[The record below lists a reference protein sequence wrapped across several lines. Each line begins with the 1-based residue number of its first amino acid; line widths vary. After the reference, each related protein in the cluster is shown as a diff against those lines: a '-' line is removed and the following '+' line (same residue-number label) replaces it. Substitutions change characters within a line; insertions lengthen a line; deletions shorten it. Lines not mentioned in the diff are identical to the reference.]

1 MATMTDKIILASAS
15 PRRKELLSARNINFT
30 VKVSEADESI
40 EKGTSPFNAVME
52 ISKRKA
58 EAVYNEIKD
67 KSYTVIAADTVVSLG
82 DRIFGKPR
90 DEKDAFEHLRSL
102 SGKAHSVFTGVTVI
116 KNGIFD
122 TFYVES
128 KVYFKNL
135 SDEDIYSYIETKEP
149 MDKAGSYAIQGI
161 GSKLIEKFEGD
172 YENIVGLPTDEVI
185 KRLN

>member
-1 MATMTDKIILASAS
+1 MMTDKIILASAS
-15 PRRKELLSARNINFT
+15 PRRKELLENKGVNFT
-30 VKVSEADESI
+30 VKVSDADESI
-40 EKGTSPFNAVME
+40 KEGTSPFEAVME

-67 KSYTVIAADTVVSLG
+67 NSFIIIAADTVVALG
-82 DRIFGKPR
+82 SKIFGKPK
-90 DEKDAFEHLRSL
+90 DEKEAYSHLKSL
-102 SGKAHSVFTGVTVI
+102 SCKAHSVFTGVTII
-116 KNGIFD
+116 KKGVFD
-122 TFYVES
+122 TFFVES

-135 SDEDIYSYIETKEP
+135 SDEDIYSYIATKEP

-161 GSKLIEKFEGD
+161 GSKLIEKYEGD

>member
-1 MATMTDKIILASAS
+1 MATMIDKIILASAS
-15 PRRKELLSARNINFT
+15 PRRKELLKARGINFT

-40 EKGTSPFNAVME
+40 KEGTSPFDAVME
-52 ISKRKA
+52 ISRRKA
-58 EAVYNEIKD
+58 EAVYNEIED
-67 KSYTVIAADTVVSLG
+67 KSCTIIAADTVVALG
-82 DRIFGKPR
+82 NRIFGKPK
-90 DEKDAFEHLRSL
+90 DENEAYSHLRSL

-116 KNGIFD
+116 KNGAFD
-122 TFYVES
+122 TFYAES

-135 SDEDIYSYIETKEP
+135 SDEDIYSYVATKEP

-172 YENIVGLPTDEVI
+172 YENIVGLPTSEVI